1 MATFAIVNKGI
12 VYILLSGLAFMVVNI
27 FVKILGSGP
36 NQGLIE
42 GIQSFPIPEIILFRS
57 IITFVM
63 CFAVIRARKLP
74 FFGVNKKWLIIR
86 GAFGTAA
93 LTIFFFTLDH
103 LPLAVATTVQYLSPL
118 FTVIIAT
125 VLLKEKVK
133 YIQWFFMIVAFGGI
147 ALLGASKFL
156 SEDSLIASIPPM
168 WIFLGVLSAFLS
180 GVAYNAIV
188 KCQPTDQPI
197 TIVMYFPLIATPIML
212 LYAIFVEFVVPQGIE
227 WLLIIIIGVFTQFA
241 QLFMT
246 KALHAENT
254 ATVTPFKYFGS
265 IYAFFIGLFLF
276 DEVISLYGIVA
287 ILLILVGVLGNAIFR
302 KRNFPRFGR
311 KVFK

>member
-1 MATFAIVNKGI
+1 
-12 VYILLSGLAFMVVNI
+12 MVVNI

-36 NQGLIE
+36 NQELIPN
-42 GIQSFPIPEIILFRS
+42 IQSFPIPEIILFRS

-63 CFAVIRARKLP
+63 CYAIIRARQLP
-74 FFGVNKKWLIIR
+74 FFGINKKWLIIR
-86 GAFGTAA
+86 GVFGTAA
-93 LTIFFFTLDH
+93 LTIFFFTLDN

-125 VLLKEKVK
+125 FLLKERVK
-133 YIQWFFMIVAFGGI
+133 YIQWFFMVVAFGGI
-147 ALLGASKFL
+147 ALLGMSKLL
-156 SEDSLIASIPPM
+156 SEDVLISGIHPEWVM
-168 WIFLGVLSAFLS
+168 LGVLSAFLS
-180 GVAYNAIV
+180 GIAYNAIV

-197 TIVMYFPLIATPIML
+197 TIVMYFPLIATPIMTI
-212 LYAIFVEFVVPQGIE
+212 YAIFVEFVLPQGIE

-241 QLFMT
+241 QIFMT
-246 KALHAENT
+246 KALHAEKT

-287 ILLILVGVLGNAIFR
+287 IVLILIGVLGNALFR
-302 KRNFPRFGR
+302 KRNFPRFTR
-311 KVFK
+311 

>member
-1 MATFAIVNKGI
+1 
-12 VYILLSGLAFMVVNI
+12 MVVNI

-36 NQGLIE
+36 NQELIPN
-42 GIQSFPIPEIILFRS
+42 IQSFPIPEIILFRS

-63 CFAVIRARKLP
+63 CYAIIRARQLP
-74 FFGVNKKWLIIR
+74 FFGINKKWLIIR
-86 GAFGTAA
+86 GVFGTAA
-93 LTIFFFTLDH
+93 LTIFFFTLDN

-125 VLLKEKVK
+125 FLLKERVK
-133 YIQWFFMIVAFGGI
+133 YIQWFFMVVAFGGI
-147 ALLGASKFL
+147 ALLGMSKLL
-156 SEDSLIASIPPM
+156 SKDVFISGIHPEWVM
-168 WIFLGVLSAFLS
+168 LGVLSAFLS
-180 GVAYNAIV
+180 GIAYNAIV

-197 TIVMYFPLIATPIML
+197 TIVMYFPLIATPIMTI
-212 LYAIFVEFVVPQGIE
+212 YAIFVEFVLPQGIE

-241 QLFMT
+241 QIFMT

-287 ILLILVGVLGNAIFR
+287 IVLILIGVLGNALFR
-302 KRNFPRFGR
+302 KRNFPRFTR
-311 KVFK
+311 

>member
-1 MATFAIVNKGI
+1 
-12 VYILLSGLAFMVVNI
+12 MVVNI

-36 NQGLIE
+36 NQELIPN
-42 GIQSFPIPEIILFRS
+42 IQSFPIPEIILFRS

-63 CFAVIRARKLP
+63 CYAIIRARQLP
-74 FFGVNKKWLIIR
+74 FFGINKKWLIIR
-86 GAFGTAA
+86 GVFGTAA
-93 LTIFFFTLDH
+93 LTIFFFTLDN

-125 VLLKEKVK
+125 FLLKERVK
-133 YIQWFFMIVAFGGI
+133 YIQWFFMVVAFGGI
-147 ALLGASKFL
+147 ALLGMSKLL
-156 SEDSLIASIPPM
+156 SEDVLISGINPEWVM
-168 WIFLGVLSAFLS
+168 LGVLSAFLS
-180 GVAYNAIV
+180 GIAYNAIV

-197 TIVMYFPLIATPIML
+197 TIVMYFPLIATPIMTI
-212 LYAIFVEFVVPQGIE
+212 YAIFVEFVLPQGIE

-241 QLFMT
+241 QIFMT

-287 ILLILVGVLGNAIFR
+287 IVLILIGVLGNALFR
-302 KRNFPRFGR
+302 KRNFPRFKG
-311 KVFK
+311 

>member
-1 MATFAIVNKGI
+1 
-12 VYILLSGLAFMVVNI
+12 MVVNI

-36 NQGLIE
+36 NQELIPN
-42 GIQSFPIPEIILFRS
+42 IQSFPIPEIILFRS

-63 CFAVIRARKLP
+63 CYAIIRARQLP
-74 FFGVNKKWLIIR
+74 FFGINKKWLIIR
-86 GAFGTAA
+86 GVFGTSA
-93 LTIFFFTLDH
+93 LTIFFFTLDN

-125 VLLKEKVK
+125 FLLKERVK
-133 YIQWFFMIVAFGGI
+133 YIQWFFMVVAFGGI
-147 ALLGASKFL
+147 ALLGMSKLL
-156 SEDSLIASIPPM
+156 SKDVFISGIHPEWVM
-168 WIFLGVLSAFLS
+168 LGVLSAFLS
-180 GVAYNAIV
+180 GIAYNAIV

-197 TIVMYFPLIATPIML
+197 TIVMYFPLIATPIMTI
-212 LYAIFVEFVVPQGIE
+212 YAIFVEFVLPQGIE

-241 QLFMT
+241 QIFMT

-287 ILLILVGVLGNAIFR
+287 IVLILIGVLGNALFR
-302 KRNFPRFGR
+302 KRNFPRFTR
-311 KVFK
+311 

>member
-1 MATFAIVNKGI
+1 
-12 VYILLSGLAFMVVNI
+12 MVVNI

-36 NQGLIE
+36 NQELIPN
-42 GIQSFPIPEIILFRS
+42 IQSFPIPEIILFRS

-63 CFAVIRARKLP
+63 CYAIIRARQLP
-74 FFGVNKKWLIIR
+74 FFGINKKWLIIR
-86 GAFGTAA
+86 GVFGTAA
-93 LTIFFFTLDH
+93 LTIFFFTLDN

-125 VLLKEKVK
+125 FLLKEKVK
-133 YIQWFFMIVAFGGI
+133 YIQWFFMVVAFAGI
-147 ALLGASKFL
+147 ALLGMSKLL
-156 SEDSLIASIPPM
+156 SEDVLISGIHPEWVM
-168 WIFLGVLSAFLS
+168 LGVLSAFLS
-180 GVAYNAIV
+180 GIAYNAIV

-197 TIVMYFPLIATPIML
+197 TIVMYFPLIATPIMTI
-212 LYAIFVEFVVPQGIE
+212 YAIFVEFVLPQGIE

-241 QLFMT
+241 QIFMT

-287 ILLILVGVLGNAIFR
+287 IVLILIGVLGNALFR
-302 KRNFPRFGR
+302 KRNFPRFKG
-311 KVFK
+311 

>member
-1 MATFAIVNKGI
+1 
-12 VYILLSGLAFMVVNI
+12 MVVNI

-36 NQGLIE
+36 NQELIPN
-42 GIQSFPIPEIILFRS
+42 IQSFPIPEIILFRS

-63 CFAVIRARKLP
+63 CYAIIRARQLP
-74 FFGVNKKWLIIR
+74 FFGINKKWLIIR
-86 GAFGTAA
+86 GVFGTAA
-93 LTIFFFTLDH
+93 LTIFFFTLDN

-125 VLLKEKVK
+125 FLLKERVK
-133 YIQWFFMIVAFGGI
+133 YIQWFFMVVAFGGI
-147 ALLGASKFL
+147 ALLGMSKLL
-156 SEDSLIASIPPM
+156 SKDVFISGIHPEWVM
-168 WIFLGVLSAFLS
+168 LGVLSAFLS
-180 GVAYNAIV
+180 GIAYNAIV

-197 TIVMYFPLIATPIML
+197 TIVMYFPLIATPIMTI
-212 LYAIFVEFVVPQGIE
+212 YAIFVEFVLPQGIE

-241 QLFMT
+241 QIFMT

-287 ILLILVGVLGNAIFR
+287 IVLILIGVLGNALFR
-302 KRNFPRFGR
+302 KRNFPRFMR
-311 KVFK
+311 